1 MKGFTMSLTTD
12 FSGTYDY
19 EQTEAKHCAEALIE
33 DLESGYY
40 DHEEFLNAC
49 MKERQHWKK
58 TYSLGFEEWDKYFT
72 QYIED
77 YLTLKG

>member
-1 MKGFTMSLTTD
+1 MSLTTD

-19 EQTEAKHCAEALIE
+19 EQTEAKYCAEALIE

-40 DHEEFLNAC
+40 DHEEFLSAC

-58 TYSLGFEEWDKYFT
+58 TYALGFEEWDKYFT